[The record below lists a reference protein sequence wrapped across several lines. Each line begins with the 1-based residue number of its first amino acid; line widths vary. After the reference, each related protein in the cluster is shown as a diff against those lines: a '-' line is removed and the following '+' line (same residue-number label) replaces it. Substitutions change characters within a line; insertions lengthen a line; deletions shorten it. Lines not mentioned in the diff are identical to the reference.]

1 MAYTRE
7 QTIAMLQESAILVI
21 EDASYRI
28 SGVDEEEGIVYA
40 IEEDESGDDDV
51 IIEIDDIDLSKP
63 DVLLYKLTLMNGATD
78 A

>member
-1 MAYTRE
+1 MSYTKE
-7 QTIAMLQESAILVI
+7 QTIAMLNDSALLVMG
-21 EDASYRI
+21 DVSYRI

-63 DVLLYKLTLMNGATD
+63 DVLLYKLTLMNGVA
-78 A
+78 